1 MTDHL
6 DILGV
11 IPARWASK
19 RFPGK
24 PLAML
29 KGKPLIQWVWERA
42 FQVYGVSEW
51 LVATDDSRIKDV
63 VRQFGGTAVMTSSGH
78 ASGTDRI
85 AEVCR
90 DRSEQI
96 IVNIQGDE
104 PLLDP
109 KAVEQMIVALNSDDA
124 AAVGTAAFPI
134 RSLEELD
141 DPNVVKVSLDRSH
154 RALMFSR
161 SAIPY
166 VREQQDRR
174 CWIDLGIHYRHLG
187 VYVYRR
193 EALFDFCRW
202 KPGPLEQA
210 EKLEQ
215 LRFLEHGIPIICAL
229 VDKGSPGVDTP
240 EDLNQLIKMIP

>member
-1 MTDHL
+1 MAERL

-11 IPARWASK
+11 IPARWAST

-29 KGKPLIQWVWERA
+29 KGGPLIQWVWERA
-42 FQVYGVSEW
+42 IQVDGVSEW
-51 LVATDDSRIKDV
+51 LVTTDDPRIEEAVK
-63 VRQFGGTAVMTSSGH
+63 QFGGHAMMTSSDH

-85 AEVCR
+85 AEVAK
-90 DRSEQI
+90 DRPEQM

-109 KAVEQMIVALNSDDA
+109 KAVEAVIVALNSDDA
-124 AAVGTAAFPI
+124 AGVGTAAFPI

-141 DPNVVKVSLDRSH
+141 DPNVVKVSLDLNQ
-154 RALMFSR
+154 RALTFTR

-166 VREQQDRR
+166 VRDHQDRR
-174 CWIDLGIHYRHLG
+174 SWIDRGIHYRHLG

-193 EALFDFCRW
+193 AALFDFCRW

-215 LRFLEHGIPIICAL
+215 LRFLEYGTPIVCAH
-229 VDKGSPGVDTP
+229 VDKGSPSVDTP
-240 EDLNQLIKMIP
+240 EDLDRLIKMIP